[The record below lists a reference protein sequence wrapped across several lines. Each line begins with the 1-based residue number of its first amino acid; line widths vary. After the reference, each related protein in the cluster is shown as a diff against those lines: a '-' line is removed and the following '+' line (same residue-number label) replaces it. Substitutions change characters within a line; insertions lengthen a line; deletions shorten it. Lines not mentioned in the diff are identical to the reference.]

1 MSASTSLAG
10 RSRTD
15 SDVAARGRTKR
26 LGAPG
31 ALTGIRVVALEQ
43 AVAAPLCTR
52 HLADLGADVIKI
64 ERPDG
69 GDFARRYDSVVH
81 GESAYFVWLNRGKRS
96 AVLNLRSEEGR
107 TSLAGL
113 ISTADVFVHNLGP
126 GAIERLGFGWTRVTA
141 EWPRLIDCALSGF
154 GQDGP
159 YRNRKA
165 FDLLLQGESGL
176 ISVTGSESEPAKV
189 GISIADISA
198 GMYALASILA
208 ALHERER
215 TGRGCFLDV
224 GMLDCLAEWMTVPAL
239 YERYVGAAPP
249 RSGLHHATIAP
260 YGPFR
265 ASDGKVVLVAVQNEE
280 QWRRLCEVVLLR
292 PELVG
297 DPRFATNEDRVRNGL
312 ELRSAMEAII
322 AELSRTELIGLLE
335 LADVPYGSLND
346 VADLLTH
353 PQLSERDRWLEVD
366 TPSGPAIAVRSPLD
380 FGTMRA
386 GMGRSRVP
394 ALGEDTSALLRDLEG
409 MGA

>member
-1 MSASTSLAG
+1 MDGGGLAERFG
-10 RSRTD
+10 PTGPL
-15 SDVAARGRTKR
+15 A
-26 LGAPG
+26 
-31 ALTGIRVVALEQ
+31 GIRVVALEQ

-52 HLADLGADVIKI
+52 HLADLGADVVKI

-96 AVLNLRSEEGR
+96 LVLNLRAEDGHAA
-107 TSLAGL
+107 LAEL
-113 ISTADVFVHNLGP
+113 LATADVFVHNLGP
-126 GAIERLGFGWTRVTA
+126 GAVERLGFGWTRLTA
-141 EWPRLIDCALSGF
+141 DWPRLIDCAISGY

-159 YRNRKA
+159 YRDHKA

-176 ISVTGSESEPAKV
+176 ISVTGTESEPAKV

-224 GMLDCLAEWMTVPAL
+224 AMLDCLAEWMTVPAL
-239 YERYVGAAPP
+239 YQRYAGTAPP

-260 YGPFR
+260 YGPYK
-265 ASDGKVVLVAVQNEE
+265 ASDGKVVLVAVQNEG

-292 PELVG
+292 PELVD
-297 DPRFATNEDRVRNGL
+297 DPRFATNERRVRNRR
-312 ELRSAMEAII
+312 ELDSAIEAVV
-322 AELSRTELIGLLE
+322 AELPRAELIERLE

-353 PQLSERDRWLEVD
+353 PQLTQRGRWVEVD
-366 TPSGPAIAVRSPLD
+366 TPSGPAMAVRSPL
-380 FGTMRA
+380 GLNSTGV
-386 GMGRSRVP
+386 GMDRSRVP
-394 ALGEDTSALLRDLEG
+394 GLGEDTSALLRDLQG
-409 MGA
+409 MDA